1 LRPNLLERPRLPAD
15 SGFVAYLTCPDCMMP
30 SPVGDDAVAFRCTS
44 CFIEVVF
51 ETCADCGF
59 RQSIPSR
66 WHTAY
71 TCGKCSAKCL
81 LPRRRMYATST
92 KAFGVEGYGYTYPRF

>member
-1 LRPNLLERPRLPAD
+1 MSAD
-15 SGFVAYLTCPDCMMP
+15 SCSVAYLTCPDCMMP
-30 SPVGDDAVAFRCTS
+30 SAVGDDAVAFRCTS
-44 CFIEVVF
+44 CFIEVIF

-71 TCGKCSAKCL
+71 TCGKCGAKCL

-92 KAFGVEGYGYTYPRF
+92 NAFGVEGCGYTYPRF

>member
-1 LRPNLLERPRLPAD
+1 MSAD
-15 SGFVAYLTCPDCMMP
+15 SCSVAYLTCPDCMMP

-44 CFIEVVF
+44 CFIEIVF
-51 ETCADCGF
+51 ETCPECGF

-71 TCGKCSAKCL
+71 TCGKCGERGEI
-81 LPRRRMYATST
+81 PRRRGYATST
-92 KAFGVEGYGYTYPRF
+92 KARVVRGYGRTYPRV